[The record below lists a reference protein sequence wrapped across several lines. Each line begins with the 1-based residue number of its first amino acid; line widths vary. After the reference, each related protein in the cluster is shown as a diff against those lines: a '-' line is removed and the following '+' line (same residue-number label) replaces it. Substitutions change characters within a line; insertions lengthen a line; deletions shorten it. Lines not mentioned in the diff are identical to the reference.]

1 MVAKRATNSQFHDSR
16 SIQYNTNLL
25 CSLFLW
31 ESGEGQGISAT
42 CRFPWPSPLPEGEG
56 VFCGITVNLI
66 DLQNGLKSRLRAAA
80 RELLAIEVDLISA
93 EVPPRSELGDLAFP
107 VAFELAK
114 QIKRKTGEKRPPR
127 AIAEQ
132 LKVALE
138 KVDGVARVQV
148 AGAGYLNVFFDRAK
162 LLVQLAATPVAPEA
176 VPIESQKLMVEHTS
190 INPNKAAHI
199 GHVRNSVIG
208 DSFVRILR
216 AAGNSVEVQNYID
229 NTGVQVAD
237 VVVGF
242 IHLEKM
248 ALDDIKTLDRSLPAE
263 RPFDY
268 YCWDLY
274 TRVGLFY
281 REGSANGEQNPDKL
295 KLRAEILHAIEEGN
309 NPTAELADYVAT
321 RNVEQ
326 ILDTMERLEIRYD
339 LLARESEI
347 LHLHFWERAFELMK
361 QRGVIRFENEG
372 RNRGCWVMPF
382 ESHTGTEEHE
392 SDKIIVRSNGTV
404 TYTGKD
410 IAYQLWKLGQLGLD
424 FNYKPFRSYSD
435 GHATWV
441 TTTEENADSQP
452 EAPRPNFGGGA
463 IVYNVI
469 DSRQSYPQEIVRR
482 GVAAVAPELGEEAS
496 VHLSYEMVAL
506 SPAACE
512 ELGIELSDEDRKRP
526 YIEMSGRK
534 GLGVKADDLINR
546 LEMDAVNEVRTRHPD
561 LSEEAMRETAHAIAV
576 GALRYFLLKFTR
588 NSVIAF
594 DFKEAL
600 SFEGETGPYCQYAA
614 VRANSIFRKL
624 DEQRYGAGTSSDR
637 TKGDALAEAGQL
649 IRDHK
654 QEVAV
659 EFDRE
664 SGNEI
669 WSLLMLAARRD
680 EANAQAAAGAEPAFL
695 AKYTFN
701 LARAFNLFYHRH
713 RIIGEENAVKRA
725 ILVAVADYTRR
736 QLKIALATLGISV
749 PERM

>member
-1 MVAKRATNSQFHDSR
+1 
-16 SIQYNTNLL
+16 L
-25 CSLFLW
+25 
-31 ESGEGQGISAT
+31 
-42 CRFPWPSPLPEGEG
+42 
-56 VFCGITVNLI
+56 NLI
-66 DLQNGLKSRLRAAA
+66 ELQSTLKAAIRVAA
-80 RELLAIEVDLISA
+80 RELFEIELDQLAA

-114 QIKRKTGEKRPPR
+114 QIKQKTGEKRAPR
-127 AIAEQ
+127 AIAEA
-132 LKVALE
+132 LKSKLE
-138 KVDGVARVQV
+138 ATSDINRIEV
-148 AGAGYLNVFFDRAK
+148 AGAGYLNVFFDRAQLLSK
-162 LLVQLAATPVAPEA
+162 LSASATESAHTSAP
-176 VPIESQKLMVEHTS
+176 QKLMVEHTS

-199 GHVRNSVIG
+199 GHVRNSVLG
-208 DSFVRILR
+208 DTYVRILT
-216 AAGNSVEVQNYID
+216 AAGNRVEVQNYID

-237 VVVGF
+237 VVIGF

-248 ALDDIKTLDRSLPAE
+248 TLEDIKRLDRSLPDGQS
-263 RPFDY
+263 FDY

-281 REGSANGEQNPDKL
+281 RDDNPDGEPNPQKL
-295 KLRAEILHAIEEGN
+295 ALRAEVLHAIEGGN

-326 ILDTMERLEIRYD
+326 ILDTMERLGIRYD

-347 LHLHFWERAFELMK
+347 LHLHFWERAFQLMK
-361 QRGVIRFENEG
+361 ERDVIHFAAEG

-382 ESHTGTEEHE
+382 ESHTGTDEHE

-424 FNYKPFRSYSD
+424 FNYKPFRAYAD

-441 TTTEENADSQP
+441 TTTEPNTAAQP
-452 EAPRPNFGGGA
+452 EVSRPNFGGGKV
-463 IVYNVI
+463 VYNVI
-469 DSRQSYPQEIVRR
+469 DSRQSYPQDIVRK
-482 GVAAVAPELGEEAS
+482 GVAAIVPEFGERAS

-512 ELGIELSDEDRKRP
+512 ELGIKLSDEDRKKP

-546 LEMDAVNEVRTRHPD
+546 LENDALEEVKVRHPE
-561 LSEEAMRETAHAIAV
+561 LAEADQRETAHAIAV

-624 DEQRYGAGTSSDR
+624 ENIRESVGHSVNTGSDSDR
-637 TKGDALAEAGQL
+637 VNAVLSGEIGD
-649 IRDHK
+649 
-654 QEVAV
+654 
-659 EFDRE
+659 
-664 SGNEI
+664 EI
-669 WSLLMLAARRD
+669 WTLLMLAARLD
-680 EANAQAAAGAEPAFL
+680 EVNAQAAAGAEPAVL

-701 LARAFNLFYHRH
+701 LARSFNLFYHRH
-713 RIIGEENAVKRA
+713 RIIAEEDQTKRQVL
-725 ILVAVADYTRR
+725 IAVADYTRR
-736 QLKIALATLGISV
+736 QLTAALANLGITV